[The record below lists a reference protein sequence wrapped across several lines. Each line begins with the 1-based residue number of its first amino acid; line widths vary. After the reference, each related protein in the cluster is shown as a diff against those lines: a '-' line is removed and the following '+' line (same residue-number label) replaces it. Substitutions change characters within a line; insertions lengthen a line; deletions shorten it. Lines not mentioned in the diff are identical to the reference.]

1 MQSTSALLFHRPGHP
16 AEPAHG
22 QHNLIRP
29 LLDLALAQTSAQG
42 AYVYRFEAAGTS
54 AWLAAWA
61 GLAPHKDAGFSLD
74 SADPTAW
81 QPAKRT
87 PVVLH
92 ENAWADWRFR
102 GLAEFERHR
111 FEGVVSVPLIDGDQ
125 PVGVVNFCRSRR
137 MTLLPRDLSLL
148 LNTGVTLASLL
159 TGATVRK
166 KLETELD
173 QARHLLE
180 DRKLVER
187 AKGLLQTRYQWT
199 EERAYF
205 HIRRLSRQK
214 RVPMRSVAAQVVET
228 AKISVVP
235 RPEALDSG
243 EEFVSGPPAPAASGD
258 GLPPRPCHPTSGY
271 RSEAGEEVVHSQ
283 RG

>member
-1 MQSTSALLFHRPGHP
+1 MPSTSAVLFHRPGHP
-16 AEPAHG
+16 ADPAPG

-29 LLDLALAQTSAQG
+29 LLDLALARTSAQG
-42 AYVYRFEAAGTS
+42 AYVYRFEATGTS

-61 GLAPHKDAGFSLD
+61 GLAPHKDSGFCLGL
-74 SADPTAW
+74 ADPTAW

-92 ENAWADWRFR
+92 EKAWDDWRFR

-111 FEGVVSVPLIDGDQ
+111 FEGVVSVPLIDGKQ

-137 MTLLPRDLSLL
+137 LTLQPRDLSLL
-148 LNTGVTLASLL
+148 LNTGVTLANLL

-180 DRKLVER
+180 DRKLVDR
-187 AKGLLQTRYQWT
+187 AKGLLQTRYQCT
-199 EERAYF
+199 EEKAYF
-205 HIRRLSRQK
+205 HIRHLSRQK
-214 RVPMRSVAAQVVET
+214 RVPMRIVAAQVIET
-228 AKISVVP
+228 AKIYVVP
-235 RPEALDSG
+235 RAEVLPSS
-243 EEFVSGPPAPAASGD
+243 EELVSGAPAPAASGD
-258 GLPPRPCHPTSGY
+258 GLPPQPY
-271 RSEAGEEVVHSQ
+271 RTTPGHSSKTGEEVIHSQ

>member
-1 MQSTSALLFHRPGHP
+1 MQSTSAVLFHRPGHP
-16 AEPAHG
+16 ADPAPG

-42 AYVYRFEAAGTS
+42 AYVYRFEDAGTS
-54 AWLAAWA
+54 VWLAAWA
-61 GLAPHKDAGFSLD
+61 GLAPPKGSGFYLD
-74 SADPTAW
+74 SADPTVW
-81 QPAKRT
+81 QSAKRT
-87 PVVLH
+87 PVVLYD
-92 ENAWADWRFR
+92 NAWADWRFR

-159 TGATVRK
+159 TGATVRQ

-173 QARHLLE
+173 EARHLLE

-214 RVPMRSVAAQVVET
+214 RVPMRIVAAQVIET
-228 AKISVVP
+228 AKIYVVP
-235 RPEALDSG
+235 RPEALNSG
-243 EEFVSGPPAPAASGD
+243 EELVSGPPAAA
-258 GLPPRPCHPTSGY
+258 
-271 RSEAGEEVVHSQ
+271 AGEPSAMD
-283 RG
+283 

>member
-1 MQSTSALLFHRPGHP
+1 
-16 AEPAHG
+16 
-22 QHNLIRP
+22 
-29 LLDLALAQTSAQG
+29 
-42 AYVYRFEAAGTS
+42 VYRFEAAGTS

-111 FEGVVSVPLIDGDQ
+111 FEGVVSVPLIDGEQ
-125 PVGVVNFCRSRR
+125 PVGVVNFCRLRR
-137 MTLLPRDLSLL
+137 LTLQPRDLSLL

-214 RVPMRSVAAQVVET
+214 RVPDAERRGPGGRDRQDLCC
-228 AKISVVP
+228 
-235 RPEALDSG
+235 PEAGGPGFRRGVRERPAGTGRQWRWTASAA
-243 EEFVSGPPAPAASGD
+243 VSSD
-258 GLPPRPCHPTSGY
+258 IRY